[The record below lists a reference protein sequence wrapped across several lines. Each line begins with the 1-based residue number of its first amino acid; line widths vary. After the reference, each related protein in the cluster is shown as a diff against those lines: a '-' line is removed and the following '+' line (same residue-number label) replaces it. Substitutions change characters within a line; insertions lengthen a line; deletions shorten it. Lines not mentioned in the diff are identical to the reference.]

1 MALTDI
7 KKAKD
12 FMAGAPD
19 IVLKGDLRP
28 KQDMQMASM
37 DDDYETEFMKLVG
50 EFMEQ
55 GFNQQEAIDAA
66 RDELERQR
74 NKSMAYGGR
83 AQYGLGSLVKSV
95 KKAVKGVVKGVKDN
109 PLLAAAALNFAPA
122 LIPGGKAM
130 LFGPAKS
137 SIFGN
142 PLSLLNLS
150 GDEKGMGAFKD
161 VLKIGG
167 IGGSIAGLLAG
178 MEQQEGETN
187 QEFGQR
193 KARVRDQLTVQ
204 FKRLNP
210 QNEGESDQEYALRI
224 NAMVGAADDQ
234 TIPVG
239 EMADGGRVSRA
250 FGSDKLVEKASG
262 IEGLPIN
269 MNSKG
274 VKELD
279 LRETGGFIPPVGV
292 KEKADD
298 IPAMLSNNEFVFT
311 ADAVRAAGGGSVNK
325 GAQRMYD
332 LMKNL
337 ESKVV

>member
-1 MALTDI
+1 MAD
-7 KKAKD
+7 
-12 FMAGAPD
+12 
-19 IVLKGDLRP
+19 
-28 KQDMQMASM
+28 
-37 DDDYETEFMKLVG
+37 
-50 EFMEQ
+50 
-55 GFNQQEAIDAA
+55 
-66 RDELERQR
+66 
-74 NKSMAYGGR
+74 GGR

-109 PLLAAAALNFAPA
+109 PLLAAAALNFAPM
-122 LIPGGKAM
+122 LLPGGKPIIGLGGGTFNLPK
-130 LFGPAKS
+130 LFGKEGA
-137 SIFGN
+137 ITTA
-142 PLSLLNLS
+142 LNLS
-150 GDEKGMGAFKD
+150 GDDKGMGAFKD
-161 VLKIGG
+161 ALKIGG
-167 IGGSIAGLLAG
+167 IGGSIAGLLANL
-178 MEQQEGETN
+178 EQEEGESN
-187 QEFGQR
+187 EEFGRR

-224 NAMVGAADDQ
+224 NAMVGAADDS

-298 IPAMLSNNEFVFT
+298 IPAMLSNNEFVMT